1 MKIWKEKIE
10 LMDFFTINKSNKLI
24 IYKNSLILFYKYN
37 NFINNFVNKKIFIKK
52 YLNFIRNNILII
64 ILKNKKTF

>member
-10 LMDFFTINKSNKLI
+10 LMDFFTKNKSNKLI

-37 NFINNFVNKKIFIKK
+37 NFINIFVNKKIYI
-52 YLNFIRNNILII
+52 
-64 ILKNKKTF
+64 